1 MNGVEYECKD
11 GIGWITFDR
20 PKANAYDLPFHEGF
34 AEAIQQVDEDPDA
47 RVAVIRSA
55 LPKFFCAG
63 ADIKV
68 FADSDTET
76 NKKMVDQARANLAA
90 IEASGKI
97 FIAAISG
104 HCLGGGLEI
113 ALACDIRLGAK
124 GNYTLGLPEVK
135 LGLTPG
141 NGGSQRL
148 ARIVGAPAALELC
161 VSGRSI
167 DPDEAND
174 LGLFSRL
181 IRAGQF
187 DVAVETY
194 ASGLVPG
201 APLAM
206 AALKRGI
213 KEGSERPLFQGL
225 ELEAKL
231 VDELYDTEDAEEGFR
246 AFVEK
251 RAPVYRGC

>member
-1 MNGVEYECKD
+1 MNGVEYACKE
-11 GIGWITFDR
+11 GIGRITFNR
-20 PKANAYDLPFHEGF
+20 PKANAYDLPFHEAF
-34 AEAIQQVDEDPDA
+34 SDAIKTADTDAGA
-47 RVAVIRSA
+47 RVIVIQSA
-55 LPKFFCAG
+55 LDKFFCAG

-76 NKKMVDQARANLAA
+76 NKKMVEQARANLAA

-113 ALACDIRLGAK
+113 ALACDIRLAAK

-148 ARIVGAPAALELC
+148 ARLIGPARALELC

-167 DPDEAND
+167 DPDEANE

-181 IRAGQF
+181 FKAGSF
-187 DVAVETY
+187 ETAVETY
-194 ASGLVPG
+194 AGGLVPG

-213 KEGSERPLFQGL
+213 QKGAELPLAEGLAL
-225 ELEAKL
+225 ETQL
-231 VDELYDTEDAEEGFR
+231 VDDLYDTEDAAEGFR

>member
-1 MNGVEYECKD
+1 MNGIEYECKD
-11 GIGWITFDR
+11 GIGWITFNR
-20 PKANAYDLPFHEGF
+20 PKANAYDLPFHESF
-34 AEAIQQVDEDPDA
+34 AGAIRQVEEDPTA
-47 RVAVIRSA
+47 RIAVIRSA
-55 LPKFFCAG
+55 LPKFFCTG
-63 ADIKV
+63 ADIQIL
-68 FADSDTET
+68 ADNDGRA
-76 NKKMVDQARANLAA
+76 NKHMVRCARDNLAA

-97 FIAAISG
+97 FIAAING

-113 ALACDIRLGAK
+113 ALACDIRLAAK
-124 GNYTLGLPEVK
+124 GHYTLGLPEVK

-167 DPDEAND
+167 DPDEAQT

-181 IRAGQF
+181 FKAGQF

-194 ASGLVPG
+194 AGGLVPG

-206 AALKRGI
+206 AELKRCIRQGAVL
-213 KEGSERPLFQGL
+213 PLEDALQMEAGL
-225 ELEAKL
+225 ADK
-231 VDELYDTEDAEEGFR
+231 LYDTEDAAEGFR
-246 AFVEK
+246 AFAEK
-251 RAPVYRGC
+251 RAPVFRGC